1 MSIIGKPKQDEY
13 DPEEAKKLAAR
24 VAKKSNPLLSKKRA
38 EKIAAKE
45 EKRQRKGR
53 SIGF

>member
-1 MSIIGKPKQDEY
+1 MNVMGKPMKDEY

-45 EKRQRKGR
+45 EKKQRRGR
-53 SIGF
+53 GIGF